1 MANSGF
7 SYFMLITKLKYSIV
21 SRQCVGGQVNGGR
34 RRPHAVT
41 QRLRRASGNILSRP
55 GSGIVEL
62 NNVKEIKQLERE
74 IYEEKEINNA
84 TENEATAKFTIKIL
98 HTQNHVIGYRLEKYD
113 HVCQRLECVRDE
125 KSKVDEHVK
134 VLVERDIQRETSC
147 DLRKENLK
155 LTEMLTC
162 YRQEITSLK
171 NQSIS
176 K

>member
-1 MANSGF
+1 MSRIGVTTRLTPSPVPNGRNS
-7 SYFMLITKLKYSIV
+7 SYV
-21 SRQCVGGQVNGGR
+21 C
-34 RRPHAVT
+34 
-41 QRLRRASGNILSRP
+41 RLQEAD
-55 GSGIVEL
+55 IVEL
-62 NNVKEIKQLERE
+62 NNLKEKVKQWERE

-84 TENEATAKFTIKIL
+84 SENEL
-98 HTQNHVIGYRLEKYD
+98 RSIGYRLEKYD

-162 YRQEITSLK
+162 YRQEITGLK

>member
-1 MANSGF
+1 VPNGRNS
-7 SYFMLITKLKYSIV
+7 SYV
-21 SRQCVGGQVNGGR
+21 C
-34 RRPHAVT
+34 
-41 QRLRRASGNILSRP
+41 RLQEAD
-55 GSGIVEL
+55 IVEL
-62 NNVKEIKQLERE
+62 NNLKEKVKQWERE

-84 TENEATAKFTIKIL
+84 SENEL
-98 HTQNHVIGYRLEKYD
+98 RSIGYRLEKYD

-125 KSKVDEHVK
+125 KSKMEEHVK
-134 VLVERDIQRETSC
+134 LLVERDIQRELTSC
-147 DLRKENLK
+147 DLRKENLE

>member
-1 MANSGF
+1 MSRIGVTTRLTPSPVPNGRNS
-7 SYFMLITKLKYSIV
+7 SYV
-21 SRQCVGGQVNGGR
+21 C
-34 RRPHAVT
+34 
-41 QRLRRASGNILSRP
+41 RLQEAD
-55 GSGIVEL
+55 IVEL
-62 NNVKEIKQLERE
+62 NNLKEKVKQWERE

-84 TENEATAKFTIKIL
+84 SENEL
-98 HTQNHVIGYRLEKYD
+98 RSIGYRLEKYD

-147 DLRKENLK
+147 DLRKENLE

-162 YRQEITSLK
+162 YRQEITGLK